1 MTSRTTGW
9 FVFTDIVDST
19 RLWDTWP
26 AEMAIALERHDR
38 ALDDVVTRT
47 SGTPVKHTGDGM
59 LLRFERA
66 DDAVE
71 AAIGIQLAL
80 DGLEVIAE
88 EPLRVRIGIDGG
100 EVWARDGDFYGP
112 VMNRLARVMGAG
124 HGGQVL
130 ASDEI
135 VAERRGDPAW
145 AFRSLGSYR
154 FKGLIEPTT
163 VHQVEH
169 PGLPASFEPLRALNA
184 ETGNLRRATV
194 DLVGRDDLV
203 DRVVTALETPGVVT
217 LLGPGGVGKTTL
229 ATVAAQAT
237 MHLAPDGLWF
247 VDLASLG
254 SDGLVAE
261 LVAATMNIDRRPDRT
276 IVQTLTE
283 ALASRQLVLVLDNCE
298 HVVAGARSV
307 VGELSEAAPSV
318 RIIATSRRALNVAG
332 ERRLP
337 IGPLDTP
344 RPGSTPAEVARSGAV
359 QLFLERARERGTTIQ
374 VTDDNADD
382 LGHLCR
388 ELDGIPLA
396 IELAA
401 ARTDV
406 LTLADIVSG
415 LDERLL
421 LLADRSAEIA
431 RHRTMEETI
440 AWSHRLLDD
449 MTKAR
454 FRNLTIFEGGFDL
467 AAFAAVVGAPR
478 HQAVDTIS
486 ELVDLHLV
494 MVQDLPTGRRYR
506 LLGTVRDFTTTLP
519 PGNDHDEA
527 TERHA
532 DHYRELLA
540 TALPKLN
547 TDDEQTWLDLLRIE
561 LGNLRLLFEHDLQ
574 HRIGDA
580 AQMALD
586 LWPLW
591 AGRNSIEEG
600 FRWLERARD
609 VLPDDH
615 PILPRVFDDLAS
627 VAWTR
632 GDDVYAEKACAA
644 SIAAAER
651 LGQPVPITTLIRL
664 ASVRALQNRP
674 DEAMELINEAA
685 DRLDDHSPTSGPAAL
700 PSVIG
705 VTLALAGDVDRGVA
719 LCERGIEEARHLGP
733 GRRASALSNGAF
745 CFLLHDP
752 HRALAAAQEALV
764 QAEIVGS
771 DGSLGYAHF
780 ALALCNHR
788 LRERHQSL
796 GHAASALRHMQSTG
810 SFQEAPACLETI
822 AAQSI
827 HDLDA
832 ATCLIAAADGIRQR
846 VGRPGIERE
855 QRSRS
860 RWVTRL
866 RDELGDDR
874 FDAQWQ
880 LGEML
885 DFDRAIE
892 AGIALCDLE
901 LAADG
906 FDAWVTTN
914 GAVRTPALR

>member
-1 MTSRTTGW
+1 MTSRTESW
-9 FVFTDIVDST
+9 FVYTDIVDST
-19 RLWDTWP
+19 RLWDAWP
-26 AEMAIALERHDR
+26 ADMAVALERHDR
-38 ALDDVVTRT
+38 ALNDVVART
-47 SGTPVKHTGDGM
+47 AGSIVKHTGDGM
-59 LLRFERA
+59 LLRFDRA
-66 DDAVE
+66 ADAVD
-71 AAIGIQLAL
+71 AAIGIQLEL
-80 DGLEVIAE
+80 DGLEVTTD
-88 EPLRVRIGIDGG
+88 EPLLVRIGVDGG

-135 VAERRGDPAW
+135 VAARRGDPAW
-145 AFRSLGSYR
+145 SFRSLGSYR
-154 FKGLIEPTT
+154 FKGMVEPTT
-163 VHQVEH
+163 VHQIEH
-169 PGLPASFEPLRALNA
+169 PGLPTGFEPLRALNA
-184 ETGNLRRATV
+184 ETGNLRRAAV
-194 DLVGRDDLV
+194 ELVGRAQLV
-203 DRVVTALETPGVVT
+203 ERVVSVLETPGLVT

-229 ATVAAQAT
+229 ATAAAQA
-237 MHLAPDGLWF
+237 MVHLAPDGLWF
-247 VDLASLG
+247 VDLAAIG
-254 SDGLVAE
+254 SDDHVAE

-276 IVQTLTE
+276 IGQTLAE
-283 ALASRQLVLVLDNCE
+283 ALRGRQLFLVLDNCE
-298 HVVAGARSV
+298 HVVAGARSI

-318 RIIATSRRALNVAG
+318 RVIATSRRALNVAG

-344 RPGSTPAEVARSGAV
+344 RPDATRREVEQSPAV
-359 QLFLERARERGTTIQ
+359 QLFLERASERGTTIE

-382 LGHLCR
+382 LARLCR

-406 LTLADIVSG
+406 LTVADIASG
-415 LDERLL
+415 LDERHLVL
-421 LLADRSAEIA
+421 TDRNAEVD
-431 RHRTMEETI
+431 RHRTMDAAI

-449 MTKAR
+449 VTKQR
-454 FRNLTIFEGGFDL
+454 FRSLTIFEGGFDL
-467 AAFAAVVGAPR
+467 AAFAAVVVAPR
-478 HQAVDTIS
+478 HEAIETIS

-494 MVQDLPTGRRYR
+494 LVQDPSSGRRYR
-506 LLGTVRDFTTTLP
+506 LLETVREFATTLP
-519 PGNDHDEA
+519 PGDDHDEVA
-527 TERHA
+527 ERHA
-532 DHYRELLA
+532 DHFRELLA
-540 TALPKLN
+540 TALPMLN
-547 TDDEQTWLDLLRIE
+547 TEDEQIWLDLLRTE

-574 HRIGDA
+574 HRVGDA

-609 VLPDDH
+609 HLPDDH

-632 GDDVYAEKACAA
+632 GDDRYAEEACAA

-651 LGQPVPITTLIRL
+651 LGEPAPITTLIRL

-674 DEAMELINEAA
+674 DEAMELINQAA
-685 DRLDDHSPTSGPAAL
+685 ERLDDHSPTSGPAAL

-705 VTLALAGDVDRGVA
+705 VTLALAGDVERGVA
-719 LCERGIEEARHLGP
+719 LCERGIDEARDLGP

-752 HRALAAAQEALV
+752 HRALTAAQEALV
-764 QAEIVGS
+764 EAEVVGS
-771 DGSLGYAHF
+771 DGALGYAHF
-780 ALALCNHR
+780 ALALGNHR
-788 LRERHQSL
+788 LRRRQESL
-796 GHAASALRHMQSTG
+796 GHAASALRHMQFTG

-827 HDLDA
+827 HDLDGA
-832 ATCLIAAADGIRQR
+832 ARLVAAADGIRQR
-846 VGRPGIERE
+846 AGRPGIERE

-860 RWVTRL
+860 RWVMRL
-866 RDELGDDR
+866 RDELGEDR

-880 LGEML
+880 RGEML

-892 AGIALCDLE
+892 AGIALSNLE

-906 FDAWVTTN
+906 IDDSATSH
-914 GAVRTPALR
+914 GSVRTPALR